1 MTVIGGA
8 GTAGEAQ
15 LALVEEQL
23 SRAEMVA
30 PFDGM
35 VVSGD
40 LSQLL
45 GSPVE
50 QGKVLFEVAP
60 LDAYRVVL
68 QVDERDIAELALG
81 QRGQIA
87 LVIGHAHERLP
98 FTVRQ
103 ITPVTTAQEGRNFF
117 RVEARL
123 DQAPPRLRPGMEG
136 VGKVEVG
143 ERKLIWIW
151 THSLVEWLQL
161 ATWRWLG

>member
-1 MTVIGGA
+1 MPSNGA
-8 GTAGEAQ
+8 LSVAQAQ
-15 LALVEEQL
+15 LALVEERL
-23 SRAEMVA
+23 ARATLKA
-30 PFDGM
+30 PFEGI

-68 QVDERDIAELALG
+68 HVDERDIAELALG

-87 LVIGHAHERLP
+87 LAGMPYERLP

-103 ITPVTTAQEGRNFF
+103 ITPISTAQEGRNYF

-123 DQAPPRLRPGMEG
+123 DQATTRLRPGMEG

-143 ERKLIWIW
+143 DRKLIWIW

-161 ATWRWLG
+161 ASWRWLG